1 MPRNGQGRMVKQS
14 PGTHRDMNFKSQ
26 SNNQS
31 RPCRVMQGESEKD
44 MEIIVNEFL
53 GMAFDNTFEFVVYD
67 FTTNK
72 NIFDSTVDE

>member
-1 MPRNGQGRMVKQS
+1 
-14 PGTHRDMNFKSQ
+14 MNFKSQ